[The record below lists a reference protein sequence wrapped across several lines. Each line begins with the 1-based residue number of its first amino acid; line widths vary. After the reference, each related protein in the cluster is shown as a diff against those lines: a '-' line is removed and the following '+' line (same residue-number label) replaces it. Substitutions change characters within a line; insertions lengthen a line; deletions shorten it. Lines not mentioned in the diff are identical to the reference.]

1 MFLGDYFLTI
11 TFTYK
16 YFPLSVRQMRVLQW
30 DRHLA
35 LLFLK
40 GIHPQGCDAEIK
52 CSLPFQAFT
61 FRHSLCPYS
70 TLWRLPLRLW
80 YIFSSCHVE
89 TIIAVMRGSFVLHQ
103 YYVSTLA
110 QFHEAILMYCAS
122 ILV

>member
-30 DRHLA
+30 DRYLA

-52 CSLPFQAFT
+52 FHSPFK
-61 FRHSLCPYS
+61 HSL
-70 TLWRLPLRLW
+70 
-80 YIFSSCHVE
+80 F
-89 TIIAVMRGSFVLHQ
+89 
-103 YYVSTLA
+103 
-110 QFHEAILMYCAS
+110 AIRCAP
-122 ILV
+122 IVRFGAYR

>member
-1 MFLGDYFLTI
+1 MFLGEYFLTI

-30 DRHLA
+30 DRYLA

-61 FRHSLCPYS
+61 FRHSLCPHS
-70 TLWRLPLRLW
+70 TLWRLLLRLW

-89 TIIAVMRGSFVLHQ
+89 TIIAWVICFAPILCLNPST
-103 YYVSTLA
+103 VS
-110 QFHEAILMYCAS
+110 
-122 ILV
+122 

>member
-30 DRHLA
+30 DRYLA

-70 TLWRLPLRLW
+70 TLWRLPLRQW
-80 YIFSSCHVE
+80 YIFS
-89 TIIAVMRGSFVLHQ
+89 AVLLRQSLQSRVGHLFCTNIMSQ
-103 YYVSTLA
+103 P
-110 QFHEAILMYCAS
+110 
-122 ILV
+122 